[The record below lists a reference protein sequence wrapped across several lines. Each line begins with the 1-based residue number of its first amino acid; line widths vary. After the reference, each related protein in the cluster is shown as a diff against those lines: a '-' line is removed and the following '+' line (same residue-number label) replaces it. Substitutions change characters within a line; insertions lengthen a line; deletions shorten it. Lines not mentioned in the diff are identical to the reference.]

1 MSRYAWSWDQ
11 DSKSWSLAA
20 DPRCQVKDFTIA
32 KINAGEPGYEM
43 LIDGHVVDSA
53 STADEAFAK
62 LECVYEYE
70 EHGAEL
76 ALARLRLGQ
85 ARARLAERYPRA
97 AGDPQLLSI
106 LEGLGD
112 ALGVGPE
119 AVAEDRAPDAWRRQ
133 LEPDLWLV
141 VDASQCIVLEVTTPA
156 GRVLRRVTVGNAMVT
171 SAMLAAA
178 QAEQRRILTEADDAR
193 VMGVHDRR
201 LAEGRLTKREA
212 VEWLIAKGLARWQAV
227 SIMTDARAAGS
238 YGMRFEGGYW
248 VVPVAEAERSVQ
260 S

>member
-1 MSRYAWSWDQ
+1 VSIHSHADRV
-11 DSKSWSLAA
+11 AA
-20 DPRCQVKDFTIA
+20 FEELRKRQA
-32 KINAGEPGYEM
+32 AE
-43 LIDGHVVDSA
+43 
-53 STADEAFAK
+53 ADESGPD
-62 LECVYEYE
+62 LE
-70 EHGAEL
+70 
-76 ALARLRLGQ
+76 LARLRLRQAEERIRGRFPTAARDGQ
-85 ARARLAERYPRA
+85 LA
-97 AGDPQLLSI
+97 SI

-119 AVAEDRAPDAWRRQ
+119 AGEPEREPDVWRRQ

-156 GRVLRRVTVGNAMVT
+156 GRVLRRVTVGNAMVM

-178 QAEQRRILTEADDAR
+178 QAEQHRILTEADNAR

>member
-1 MSRYAWSWDQ
+1 MNWTHDGQRWALSAAPRYAVGY
-11 DSKSWSLAA
+11 
-20 DPRCQVKDFTIA
+20 R
-32 KINAGEPGYEM
+32 GEGDYPM
-43 LIDGHVVDSA
+43 FIDGHEVDSA
-53 STADEAFAK
+53 STDAEARGK
-62 LECVYEYE
+62 MECVYEYE

-76 ALARLRLGQ
+76 ALARLRLSQ

-119 AVAEDRAPDAWRRQ
+119 AGEPEREPDAWRCQ

-156 GRVLRRVTVGNAMVT
+156 GRVVRRVTVGNPMVV
-171 SAMLAAA
+171 SAMLTVA
-178 QAEQRRILTEADDAR
+178 QAEQRRILTEADNER
-193 VMGVHDRR
+193 VMGIHDRR
-201 LAEGRLTKREA
+201 RAEGRLTKSEA
-212 VEWLIAKGLARWQAV
+212 VEWLVRRYQVGRNRAIRVVRELEAGAALPGELE
-227 SIMTDARAAGS
+227 MTYS
-238 YGMRFEGGYW
+238 GGYW
-248 VVPVAEAERSVQ
+248 VVPTAEAEGSSQ